1 MHALEDHGFCR
12 SSSLKGPVFCCSI
25 CSASFS
31 HVLALPSIQKITSR
45 KFQSCVSGPL
55 PGVLQEKMS
64 VVKAEEVQRKGDAR
78 EVLPRTD
85 SRLAGNMEP

>member
-1 MHALEDHGFCR
+1 MFSPSHPSKQSHHE
-12 SSSLKGPVFCCSI
+12 
-25 CSASFS
+25 SFS
-31 HVLALPSIQKITSR
+31 L
-45 KFQSCVSGPL
+45 VSAEL

-85 SRLAGNMEP
+85 SRLAG